1 MMMTMLMM
9 TLDDDDAD
17 DADDADDGD
26 DADDAD
32 AHPLRRQG
40 GPPAPLRLLDP
51 HHPQRVGEV
60 GGGAPEFA
68 HQRPF
73 RFLPVPAQHHIE
85 RVGAVSEHGCDIEIK
100 IHLCIIHHFH
110 S

>member
-9 TLDDDDAD
+9 TLADDDMTMLMMLMT
-17 DADDADDGD
+17 
-26 DADDAD
+26 D

-73 RFLPVPAQHHIE
+73 RFLPVPAQHH
-85 RVGAVSEHGCDIEIK
+85 GHDIESGSS
-100 IHLCIIHHFH
+100 LGTWLRY
-110 S
+110 

>member
-1 MMMTMLMM
+1 MMLTILMM
-9 TLDDDDAD
+9 TLDDDDA
-17 DADDADDGD
+17 D

-73 RFLPVPAQHHIE
+73 RFLPVPAQHH
-85 RVGAVSEHGCDIEIK
+85 GHDIESGSS
-100 IHLCIIHHFH
+100 LGTWLRY
-110 S
+110 

>member
-9 TLDDDDAD
+9 LLADDDAD
-17 DADDADDGD
+17 N
-26 DADDAD
+26 AD

-40 GPPAPLRLLDP
+40 GPPAPLGLLDP

-73 RFLPVPAQHHIE
+73 CFLPVPAQHHGHDGE
-85 RVGAVSEHGCDIEIK
+85 WE
-100 IHLCIIHHFH
+100 
-110 S
+110 

>member
-1 MMMTMLMM
+1 MQMMMTVLMM
-9 TLDDDDAD
+9 LLADDDAD
-17 DADDADDGD
+17 DADDADG
-26 DADDAD
+26 
-32 AHPLRRQG
+32 HPLRRQG
-40 GPPAPLRLLDP
+40 GPPAPLGLLDP
-51 HHPQRVGEV
+51 HHPQRVSEV

-73 RFLPVPAQHHIE
+73 RFLPVPAQHHLE
-85 RVGAVSEHGCDIEIK
+85 RVGVVSERGCDIEIK